1 MSAHAFI
8 AYLRCEA
15 NLADERA
22 RSLRATAAA
31 IEAHALQEDADHKK
45 QKRKREPKRPKRQ
58 QTAYTMFIQ
67 ENYELVKKSNPT
79 MSSKDITSIVAKQWA
94 NVSEED
100 KQVWKEAIEDAAQG
114 EIIETDAVASE
125 EKVSPPKK
133 KKMTKKLVQV

>member
-1 MSAHAFI
+1 
-8 AYLRCEA
+8 
-15 NLADERA
+15 
-22 RSLRATAAA
+22 
-31 IEAHALQEDADHKK
+31 
-45 QKRKREPKRPKRQ
+45 
-58 QTAYTMFIQ
+58 MFIQ

-133 KKMTKKLVQV
+133 KKMTKKLVQ